1 MGAAGLAC
9 SPGCGRGEEGP
20 LRFYFELQVRVA
32 GGVVS
37 DDVLFIFLSS
47 NLFSFTQRRNATAG
61 AEEEF

>member
-1 MGAAGLAC
+1 MRASARRERRGLRK
-9 SPGCGRGEEGP
+9 GDRRP
-20 LRFYFELQVRVA
+20 LRFYFELQ
-32 GGVVS
+32 VVS

>member
-9 SPGCGRGEEGP
+9 SPGCGRGEEGS
-20 LRFYFELQVRVA
+20 LRFYFELQV
-32 GGVVS
+32 VS
-37 DDVLFIFLSS
+37 DNVLFIFLSS